1 MTELEFAEKY
11 DYEGGGVGALLD
23 YGLSAR
29 DLDVKAGAL
38 YEAVKR
44 FDDEYRMPLRNILA
58 EIDGLVGD
66 VLEDL
71 L

>member
-11 DYEGGGVGALLD
+11 GYEGGGVSALLD

-44 FDDEYRMPLRNILA
+44 FDDEYRPGLLA
-58 EIDGLVGD
+58 LLDKIEGLVGD
-66 VLEDL
+66 ILDDL

>member
-1 MTELEFAEKY
+1 MTELEFAENY
-11 DYEGGGVGALLD
+11 DYEGGGVDTLLN
-23 YGLSAR
+23 YSLSAE
-29 DLDVKAGAL
+29 DFDVKAGAL

-44 FDDEYRMPLRNILA
+44 FDDEYRMPLRDILN

-66 VLEDL
+66 VLDDL